1 MLVSSNFFCLIKKLY
16 FIQVNQV
23 ELHNS
28 CQKHWST
35 NSLEEFSFCSAS
47 VFLIYKKGK
56 FSVYPSLVRLW
67 DFFFATTKIKGF
79 LIDVSR

>member
-1 MLVSSNFFCLIKKLY
+1 MLVSSNFFCSIKKLY

-47 VFLIYKKGK
+47 VFQFTETEILGLY
-56 FSVYPSLVRLW
+56 LVSKALG
-67 DFFFATTKIKGF
+67 FFLQQQK
-79 LIDVSR
+79 